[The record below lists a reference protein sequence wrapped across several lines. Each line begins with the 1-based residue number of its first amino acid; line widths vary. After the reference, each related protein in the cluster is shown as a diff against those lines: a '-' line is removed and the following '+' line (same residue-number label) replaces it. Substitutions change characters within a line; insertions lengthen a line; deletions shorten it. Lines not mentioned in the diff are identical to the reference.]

1 MKERRKSVSSQFCTR
16 VGNNIKKYRKERGL
30 TLKELAEK
38 IDLTEATVQKYEA
51 GNIKK
56 IDVEMLK
63 KISDALEVLP
73 ENLTEWDKKEYE
85 KYKEAKRGAQ
95 EARIIKLYSQLTFG
109 HKKAVQTLMENL
121 IECQEKYNSE
131 T

>member
-1 MKERRKSVSSQFCTR
+1 MKLNENIKRLRTELGFTQEEIGKRISVSKQ
-16 VGNNIKKYRKERGL
+16 
-30 TLKELAEK
+30 
-38 IDLTEATVQKYEA
+38 TVQRYES
-51 GNIKK
+51 GEIPNIPYGK
-56 IDVEMLK
+56 IEILA
-63 KISDALEVLP
+63 KIFGCSCAYLMGWEDE
-73 ENLTEWDKKEYE
+73 ENRIANKNSQ
-85 KYKEAKRGAQ
+85 GAQ

>member
-1 MKERRKSVSSQFCTR
+1 MSSQFCTR
-16 VGNNIKKYRKERGL
+16 VGNNIKKYRKEKDM

-38 IDLTEATVQKYEA
+38 VELTEATIQKYEA

-73 ENLTEWDKKEYE
+73 ENLTEWDKEEYA
-85 KYKEAKRGAQ
+85 KYRENNQGKREAK
-95 EARIIKLYSQLTFG
+95 IIKMYSQLNHG
-109 HKKAVQTLMENL
+109 HKKAVRNL
-121 IECQEKYNSE
+121 IEDLLSCQEKYNSDK
-131 T
+131 